1 MNLIDVLFSHAL
13 IVPSLD
19 YRIQELS
26 DRKADTAAVP
36 SGAGVNGAGLV
47 TFQNSIGTALFTLQ
61 LPLYSGGV
69 E

>member
-19 YRIQELS
+19 YQIQELS
-26 DRKADTAAVP
+26 DRKADIEAVP
-36 SGAGVNGAGLV
+36 SGAGVNAAGLV
-47 TFQNSIGTALFTLQ
+47 TFQNSVGTALFTLQ